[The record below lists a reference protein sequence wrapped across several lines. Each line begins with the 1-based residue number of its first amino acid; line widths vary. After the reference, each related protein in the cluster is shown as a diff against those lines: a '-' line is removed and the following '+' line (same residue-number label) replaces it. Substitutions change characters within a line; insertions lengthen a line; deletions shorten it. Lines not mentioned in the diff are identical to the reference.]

1 MMLLSNRINNLAES
15 ETIAMAQK
23 SRELKAQGFD
33 VIGLSVGEP
42 DFYTPENIKL
52 AAKKAI
58 DDNHSF
64 YTPVNGYVDLRQS
77 ICHKLQRD
85 NSLSYTIDQIV
96 VTTGAKHA
104 IMNTLLCLI
113 NPGDEVIIPTPYW
126 VSYAQMVDL
135 AEGKQVFIDA
145 GIETDFKITPHQL
158 EQAITAKTKAFVFSS
173 PCNPTGSVYS
183 YDELKA
189 FVDIFAKHPQIYVV
203 SDEIYE
209 HINFDKNHES
219 IAQFESIKD
228 RVILVN
234 GVSKGFAMTGWRIGY
249 LAAHP
254 HIARAVTKL
263 QGQFTSGSCSIA
275 QRATLEAMETLPS
288 ETYPMLEKFLE
299 RRNLLLD
306 LVKDIPGMKTNIPQ
320 GAFYIFP
327 DISSYFGK
335 SDGKQT
341 IKNASDLC
349 MYILNKA
356 YVAIVAGDAFGAPK
370 CVRISYATS
379 DNLIIE
385 AVKRIKAAL
394 QELK

>member
-58 DDNHSF
+58 DDDHSF